1 MEEIATR
8 PPQIMFIKKSFK
20 LDFSRFVDT
29 NLVKT
34 PMKNA
39 HKNSL
44 IPPLNSIVNVEVETP
59 AKNKFLS
66 KD

>member
-1 MEEIATR
+1 MEEIATN

-20 LDFSRFVDT
+20 LDFSRFVDI

-44 IPPLNSIVNVEVETP
+44 IQKLNCIVNVEVEIP
-59 AKNKFLS
+59 AKNKVLF
-66 KD
+66 KG